1 MIKLDA
7 PDAELAALRAFPP
20 VTDRR
25 KVPIKPKRGRSSLPI
40 LPRRLCPRGSDTWV
54 NHWYAFMNWRSSSLL
69 ALRSEPR
76 EDHED
81 EKLRLM
87 VARSYAGM
95 SMGSLANKIGVTRGA
110 ICQAEHA
117 GRRPA
122 SKDRQID
129 NDIGVA
135 CQAEHAG
142 RRPASTVIY
151 KLRGRVNAAG
161 EPFKRRANAYGR
173 LSRKK
178 MEMAAHALGVPPP
191 WLIDGIT
198 RDCEGQWALP
208 DWLIAWAPQ

>member
-122 SKDRQID
+122 S
-129 NDIGVA
+129 
-135 CQAEHAG
+135 
-142 RRPASTVIY
+142 TVIY